1 MTTRG
6 VRIPVVALLL
16 PALLLACGSA
26 EPGATPTATSLPT
39 PPATTEPPSE
49 PSITATSTSPP
60 QPPPPSTSVPP
71 TDLPE
76 SLFGTDWERI
86 STTRRIVALTFD
98 GGSSDAAVAS
108 VLATLGAAHVP
119 ATFFLT
125 GDFARRYPDQVR
137 RIAAGGH
144 RVGNHSDRHL
154 AYPDLTDDEIRA
166 DLARAEA
173 AIVAAGGGAAK
184 PFFRFPFGDRT
195 SADIR
200 AVNGN
205 GYVCIR
211 WTVDTLGW
219 KGTSGGITEAIVR
232 QRVLDA
238 AQPGE
243 IVLMHLGANP
253 DDGTTLDADAL
264 PEIINELS
272 AMGYSFVTLD
282 TMLG

>member
-1 MTTRG
+1 M
-6 VRIPVVALLL
+6 
-16 PALLLACGSA
+16 
-26 EPGATPTATSLPT
+26 
-39 PPATTEPPSE
+39 
-49 PSITATSTSPP
+49 
-60 QPPPPSTSVPP
+60 
-71 TDLPE
+71 
-76 SLFGTDWERI
+76 
-86 STTRRIVALTFD
+86 ALTFD
-98 GGSSDAAVAS
+98 GGSSDAAVSS
-108 VLATLGAAHVP
+108 VLGSLAAAHVP

-137 RIAAGGH
+137 RVVADGH

-154 AYPDLTDDEIRA
+154 AYPDLTDEEIRA

-173 AIVAAGGGAAK
+173 AIVGTGGGTAK

-195 SADIR
+195 PADIR
-200 AVNGN
+200 AVNAN

-238 AQPGE
+238 LQPGE

-253 DDGTTLDADAL
+253 EDGTTLDADAL
-264 PEIINELS
+264 PEIISGLS

-282 TMLG
+282 QML